1 MSSRHRASE
10 EDEILAQI
18 NVIPLVDVSPVLLII
33 FIVTVS
39 HILTPSI
46 RINLPQSTRAS
57 SMSGMET
64 IDIVISNE
72 GIIYL
77 EDEIVTM
84 KELEKRVAALHQKKI
99 PRKPLS
105 SALIKRPIFSG
116 SSTRWTCLAPRAYPC
131 WISGRSELRGRK
143 CFEAFSTPKS

>member
-1 MSSRHRASE
+1 MSLRHRVNFE

-18 NVIPLVDVSPVLLII
+18 NVIPLVDVSLVLLII

-46 RINLPQSTRAS
+46 KINLPQSTRAS
-57 SMSGMET
+57 STSGLET
-64 IDIVISNE
+64 IDIMISGE

-84 KELEKRVAALHQKKI
+84 KELEKRVAALHRQDPEKTVVISVDKSTYFQRVI
-99 PRKPLS
+99 D
-105 SALIKRPIFSG
+105 ALDLLNALGIAKLDIRTIKG
-116 SSTRWTCLAPRAYPC
+116 N
-131 WISGRSELRGRK
+131 
-143 CFEAFSTPKS
+143 

>member
-1 MSSRHRASE
+1 MSLWHRASE

-18 NVIPLVDVSPVLLII
+18 NVIPLVDVSLVLLII
-33 FIVTVS
+33 FIVTAS

-84 KELEKRVAALHQKKI
+84 KELEERVAALHQKDPEGTVVISVDKATYFQRVI
-99 PRKPLS
+99 DALDLLS
-105 SALIKRPIFSG
+105 GLGIARLDIRTVKG
-116 SSTRWTCLAPRAYPC
+116 N
-131 WISGRSELRGRK
+131 
-143 CFEAFSTPKS
+143 

>member
-1 MSSRHRASE
+1 MSLRHRASE

-18 NVIPLVDVSPVLLII
+18 NVIPLVDVSLVLLII
-33 FIVTVS
+33 FIVTAS

-84 KELEKRVAALHQKKI
+84 KELEKRVAALHQKNPEETVVVSVDKATYFQRVI
-99 PRKPLS
+99 D
-105 SALIKRPIFSG
+105 ALDLLG
-116 SSTRWTCLAPRAYPC
+116 ALG
-131 WISGRSELRGRK
+131 ISRLDIRTVKGN
-143 CFEAFSTPKS
+143 

>member
-1 MSSRHRASE
+1 MSLRHRASE

-18 NVIPLVDVSPVLLII
+18 NVIPLVDVSLVLLII

-77 EDEIVTM
+77 NDEIVTM
-84 KELEKRVAALHQKKI
+84 KELEQKVAVLHKENPEETVVISVDKATYFQRVIDALDLLNGLGIAKLDIRTVK
-99 PRKPLS
+99 
-105 SALIKRPIFSG
+105 G
-116 SSTRWTCLAPRAYPC
+116 N
-131 WISGRSELRGRK
+131 
-143 CFEAFSTPKS
+143 

>member
-1 MSSRHRASE
+1 MSLRHRASE

-18 NVIPLVDVSPVLLII
+18 NVIPLVDVSLVLLII
-33 FIVTVS
+33 FIVTAS

-57 SMSGMET
+57 GISGMET

-84 KELEKRVAALHQKKI
+84 KELEERVAALHQENPEETVVISVDKATYFQRVI
-99 PRKPLS
+99 D
-105 SALIKRPIFSG
+105 ALDLLNGLGIARLDIRTVKG
-116 SSTRWTCLAPRAYPC
+116 N
-131 WISGRSELRGRK
+131 
-143 CFEAFSTPKS
+143 

>member
-18 NVIPLVDVSPVLLII
+18 NVIPLVDVSLVLLII
-33 FIVTVS
+33 FIVTAS

-57 SMSGMET
+57 GMSGMET

-84 KELEKRVAALHQKKI
+84 KELEEQVAALHQKDPEGTVVISVDKATYFQRVI
-99 PRKPLS
+99 DALDLLS
-105 SALIKRPIFSG
+105 GLGIARLDIRTVKG
-116 SSTRWTCLAPRAYPC
+116 N
-131 WISGRSELRGRK
+131 
-143 CFEAFSTPKS
+143 

>member
-18 NVIPLVDVSPVLLII
+18 NVIPLVDVSLVLLII

-46 RINLPQSTRAS
+46 RINLPQSTSAS

-84 KELEKRVAALHQKKI
+84 KELEKRVAALHQKNPEETVVISVDKATYFQRVI
-99 PRKPLS
+99 D
-105 SALIKRPIFSG
+105 ALDLLGALGIAKLDIRTVKG
-116 SSTRWTCLAPRAYPC
+116 N
-131 WISGRSELRGRK
+131 
-143 CFEAFSTPKS
+143 

>member
-18 NVIPLVDVSPVLLII
+18 NVIPLVDVSLVLLII

-46 RINLPQSTRAS
+46 RINLPQSTRVS
-57 SMSGMET
+57 SMPGMET
-64 IDIVISNE
+64 IDIIISNE

-84 KELEKRVAALHQKKI
+84 KELEKRVAALHQENPEETVVISVDKATYFQRVI
-99 PRKPLS
+99 DALDLL
-105 SALIKRPIFSG
+105 SALG
-116 SSTRWTCLAPRAYPC
+116 
-131 WISGRSELRGRK
+131 ISKLDIRTVKGN
-143 CFEAFSTPKS
+143 